1 MERKSLKD
9 ILSFE
14 EVKRIIKKF
23 EKVKIGVIG
32 DVMLDKYIWGQVKR
46 ISPEAPVPVVE
57 ILKEDYSLGGA
68 GNVAK
73 NIKSL
78 GGNVVLCGCKGND
91 ENGKILSELL
101 EKWEIENYLFERDS
115 YPTITKTRI
124 IAKTQQLLRVDRER
138 RLPFSDIQD
147 VKRLIK
153 EKFFSCDGF
162 IISDYGKGFIT
173 GEIIKFLQKFAEK
186 NKKIIVV
193 DPKVEHF
200 LFYKK
205 VTCLTPNKYEAS
217 AGMYSKEV
225 NSIGET
231 IELGKKIIKKLKCEN
246 LMITLGKDGMVV
258 FEKSGNGYHIPAV
271 AKEVYDV
278 TGAGDTVVSSLT
290 LSLATG
296 IDILSAS
303 IISNFAAGVV
313 VGKLGT
319 ASLTRE
325 ELKDIFK
332 KNYKSQFIEIFK
344 WKE

>member
-1 MERKSLKD
+1 MLKKLLTF
-9 ILSFE
+9 I
-14 EVKRIIKKF
+14 R
-23 EKVKIGVIG
+23 
-32 DVMLDKYIWGQVKR
+32 
-46 ISPEAPVPVVE
+46 
-57 ILKEDYSLGGA
+57 
-68 GNVAK
+68 N
-73 NIKSL
+73 NIAAYDAL
-78 GGNVVLCGCKGND
+78 
-91 ENGKILSELL
+91 
-101 EKWEIENYLFERDS
+101 
-115 YPTITKTRI
+115 
-124 IAKTQQLLRVDRER
+124 
-138 RLPFSDIQD
+138 
-147 VKRLIK
+147 
-153 EKFFSCDGF
+153 
-162 IISDYGKGFIT
+162 IISDYGKGVISRELVEAVCSLA
-173 GEIIKFLQKFAEK
+173 GENQK
-186 NKKIIVV
+186 VLTV